1 MRRLAKDVTGGLTL
15 IAAVLAGQAAEQ
27 ASAGSFDDALG
38 VKKPGVVVQS
48 GTPGGAAS
56 ASRTSWAATS
66 PTHLATDTQDAC
78 VDAVEIDE
86 RLLAEGLI
94 HSELEGPI
102 GPDDPSVTGT
112 FRPRSRV
119 TATPVSAKTA
129 AAVVGT
135 GVDDTASRIAETSE
149 PALITDRVEEAEAIP
164 SSGNWMNN
172 VTSAVSRFWRR
183 AF

>member
-1 MRRLAKDVTGGLTL
+1 MQRLANDVTGGVTL
-15 IAAVLAGQAAEQ
+15 VAALLVGQAAEQ
-27 ASAGSFDDALG
+27 AFAGSFDDALG
-38 VKKPGVVVQS
+38 ANKPGVVVQS
-48 GTPGGAAS
+48 GTPGGAAP
-56 ASRTSWAATS
+56 ASRTSWETAS
-66 PTHLATDTQDAC
+66 PTHLATDTQDAR

-86 RLLAEGLI
+86 RLLVEGMI

-102 GPDDPSVTGT
+102 GPDDPSVTGR

-129 AAVVGT
+129 AAAET
-135 GVDDTASRIAETSE
+135 GSDDTASRNAEMSE

-164 SSGNWMNN
+164 SSGSWMDN

>member
-15 IAAVLAGQAAEQ
+15 VAAVLVGQAAEQ

-38 VKKPGVVVQS
+38 AEKPGVVVQS
-48 GTPGGAAS
+48 GNPGGAAPVS
-56 ASRTSWAATS
+56 QTSWAATS
-66 PTHLATDTQDAC
+66 PTHLATDTQDAR

-86 RLLAEGLI
+86 RLLEEGLI

-135 GVDDTASRIAETSE
+135 GSDDTASQIAEASE

-164 SSGNWMNN
+164 SSGNWMDN
-172 VTSAVSRFWRR
+172 VSSAVSRFWRR